1 MFNRSRFRQRFD
13 GATVAGLTE
22 GTLVAPY
29 VFAAPLTLSRAQ
41 TGGVQSSALAA
52 DGSSLAFYAADTP
65 RFNGSAQR
73 LLIEGQRTNS
83 IRNPRGE
90 GAIPGTPGT
99 APTNWGLFGTGG
111 VDFNIVGTGTENNL
125 PYVDIRISG
134 TSTTGNGVLIRAD
147 QVYPVAAQN
156 QSWTHSMYAR
166 LVSGTLTGTLGFYV
180 TVTEWTSG
188 GAFLDQSSN
197 VYTLTSGAL
206 SGARL
211 AHTRTLANATAGLA
225 GSQFGF
231 AVSVGVPI
239 DCTFRVAS
247 PQLKLGAF
255 ADTDIFPPVGTPG
268 ASTRGG
274 ELSSATL
281 ANLGIAANGA
291 CTVLWSGVI
300 SNFIA
305 GGVHTIACLDDGSVN
320 NRFTMSFDQASGQ
333 LQSMR
338 ALAGA
343 SATANAGAITAGVP
357 FKGGMNIDG
366 AGRAGV
372 SLNGAAVAAVTSGPI
387 SGLTQFR
394 LGNIFDASTPM
405 FGETARLRVLPYSVS
420 DATLQSLVSALP

>member
-1 MFNRSRFRQRFD
+1 MPFVSTAARMMLSLSPFD
-13 GATVAGLTE
+13 FD
-22 GTLVAPY
+22 LVSPGRMRP
-29 VFAAPLTLSRAQ
+29 PLTLSRAQ

-65 RFNGSAQR
+65 RFNGAAQR
-73 LLIEGQRTNS
+73 LLSEGQRTNS
-83 IRNPRGE
+83 IRNPRAA
-90 GAIPGTPGT
+90 GAVPGTPGT
-99 APTNWGLFGTGG
+99 APTNWVLAGTGG

-125 PYVDIRISG
+125 PYVDIRFSG
-134 TSTTGNGVLIRAD
+134 TGIPGAGGLIRAD

-156 QSWTHSMYAR
+156 QSWTHSVYAR

-188 GAFLDQSSN
+188 GAFLDQSSG
-197 VYTLTSGAL
+197 VYTLTSGSL

-211 AHTRTLANATAGLA
+211 AHTRTFANATAGLA

-231 AVSVGVPI
+231 AVSAGVPI
-239 DCTFRVAS
+239 DCTFRVAA
-247 PQLKLGAF
+247 PQLERGAF
-255 ADTDIFPPVGTPG
+255 ASSPIFPPVGTPG
-268 ASTRGG
+268 SSTRGG
-274 ELSSATL
+274 DLISVTL
-281 ANLGIAANGA
+281 ADLGIGGNGA

-300 SNFIA
+300 PNFIA

-320 NRFTMSFDQASGQ
+320 NRFTMRFDQASGQ

-372 SLNGAAVAAVTSGPI
+372 SLNGAAVAAVTGGPI
-387 SGLTQFR
+387 SGLTQFG

-405 FGETARLRVLPYSVS
+405 FGETARLRILPFVP